1 MSIDN
6 YDNILKKAL
15 QEVDK
20 KKLNEAKDLFIKL
33 TELDNKRYE
42 GFLNLSNIL
51 VIENKQNEA
60 NNILQDY
67 LTKTESH
74 PEIVKGI
81 AINLFNSNKITQLNS
96 HLEKYIYEIQHAGI
110 SMVEGKYTF
119 YDLVFRTPRYR
130 NENLVFLSR
139 ITLFGKLGWALYH
152 DDAAVDDEIYVF
164 DDVKFHTLKSINKY
178 NFCVKRSY
186 LRACLPAI

>member
-51 VIENKQNEA
+51 VIENKQKEA

-67 LTKTESH
+67 LKKRESH

-81 AINLFNSNKITQLNS
+81 AINLFNSNKIIELNS
-96 HLEKYIYEIQHAGI
+96 HLEKYIYKIEDHLLYYLKGYCLNIEGI
-110 SMVEGKYTF
+110 TS
-119 YDLVFRTPRYR
+119 DS
-130 NENLVFLSR
+130 ENFL
-139 ITLFGKLGWALYH
+139 K
-152 DDAAVDDEIYVF
+152 
-164 DDVKFHTLKSINKY
+164 KSINLNKNFWLSYELLINIY
-178 NFCVKRSY
+178 NQKSKIIEMNKLIKLAKKLFPKKIRLSY
-186 LRACLPAI
+186 FEALYLSSWRLSN